1 MNYLYQIYM
10 NKDELD
16 NLNTPHCVNVFL
28 VIEGQI
34 QLNKYYEEN
43 SYGKGDVFVIFDY
56 EDNYIIKRNGILA
69 CISINNQSYNRFSLA
84 NRKNLFKN
92 ENADTLVIKT
102 YIETLKAVM
111 EKDYFNSDI
120 GVIKLINCAAS
131 ILTTEQK
138 EIKNNSQSS
147 ELIKNIVQFINEN
160 YKRPLS
166 LSSLAQLFYVNRSY
180 LSREFSRKMNM
191 TLMKYIKK
199 VKIYN
204 VSRELLENRSP
215 DTTWREYGYAS
226 YKTFLN
232 DFKNIMG
239 TTPSEF
245 LVNQKYRQYTVN
257 HNDSKIYDII
267 DAYYQ
272 EIIS

>member
-1 MNYLYQIYM
+1 MNYLHQIYM
-10 NKDELD
+10 SSDELD
-16 NLNTPHCVNVFL
+16 TLSTPHCVNIFL
-28 VIEGQI
+28 ILEGQI
-34 QLNKYYEEN
+34 KLNKYYEEKV
-43 SYGKGDVFVIFDY
+43 YEKGQVFVVFDY

-84 NRKNLFKN
+84 NRKTLF
-92 ENADTLVIKT
+92 EIDNADTMIIKT
-102 YIETLKAVM
+102 YIETLKAII

-120 GVIKLINCAAS
+120 GVVKLINCVVV
-131 ILTTEQK
+131 ILTQEQQ
-138 EIKNNSQSS
+138 EMKNNSQSS

-160 YKRPLS
+160 YKRPLT
-166 LSSLAQLFYVNRSY
+166 LSSLAQVFFVNRSY

-191 TLMKYIKK
+191 TLMRYIKK

-215 DTTWREYGYAS
+215 DSTWREYGYAS

-239 TTPSEF
+239 TTPCDF
-245 LVNQKYRQYTVN
+245 LINQKYRQYTVN
-257 HNDSKIYDII
+257 ESDNNIYEII
-267 DAYYQ
+267 NTYYQ
-272 EIIS
+272 DLIS

>member
-1 MNYLYQIYM
+1 MNYLHQIYM
-10 NKDELD
+10 NSDELHT
-16 NLNTPHCVNVFL
+16 LSTPHCVNIFL
-28 VIEGQI
+28 ILEGQI
-34 QLNKYYEEN
+34 KLNKYYEEKV
-43 SYGKGDVFVIFDY
+43 YEKGQAFVVFDY

-84 NRKNLFKN
+84 NRKTLF
-92 ENADTLVIKT
+92 EIDNADTMIIKT
-102 YIETLKAVM
+102 YIETLKAII

-120 GVIKLINCAAS
+120 GVVKLINCVAV
-131 ILTTEQK
+131 ILTQEQQ
-138 EIKNNSQSS
+138 EMKNNSQSS

-160 YKRPLS
+160 YKRPLT
-166 LSSLAQLFYVNRSY
+166 LSSLAQVFFVNRSY

-191 TLMKYIKK
+191 TLMRYIKK

-215 DTTWREYGYAS
+215 DSTWREYGYAS

-239 TTPSEF
+239 TTPSDF
-245 LVNQKYRQYTVN
+245 LINQKYRQYTVN
-257 HNDSKIYDII
+257 ESDNNIYEII
-267 DAYYQ
+267 NTYYQ
-272 EIIS
+272 ELIS

>member
-1 MNYLYQIYM
+1 MNYLSQIYM
-10 NKDELD
+10 NSDELHT
-16 NLNTPHCVNVFL
+16 LNTPHCVNIFL
-28 VIEGQI
+28 VLEGQI
-34 QLNKYYEEN
+34 RINKYYGEKAFE
-43 SYGKGDVFVIFDY
+43 KGQVIVVFDY
-56 EDNYIIKRNGILA
+56 EDNYIVNRNGILA

-84 NRKNLFKN
+84 NRKTLF
-92 ENADTLVIKT
+92 EIDNADTMIIKT
-102 YIETLKAVM
+102 YLETLKAII

-120 GVIKLINCAAS
+120 GVVKLINCAMT
-131 ILTTEQK
+131 ILTHEQK
-138 EIKNNSQSS
+138 EMKNNSQSS

-160 YKRPLS
+160 YKRPLT
-166 LSSLAQLFYVNRSY
+166 LSSLAQVFFVNRSY

-215 DTTWREYGYAS
+215 DSAWREYGYTS

-239 TTPSEF
+239 TTPSDF
-245 LVNQKYRQYTVN
+245 LINQKYRQYTVN
-257 HNDSKIYDII
+257 ESDNNIYEII
-267 DAYYQ
+267 NTYYQ
-272 EIIS
+272 ELIS

>member
-1 MNYLYQIYM
+1 MNYIHKIYM
-10 NKDELD
+10 HKDEIRT
-16 NLNTPHCVNVFL
+16 LNTPHCVNIFL
-28 VIEGQI
+28 VVEGDI
-34 QLNKYYEEN
+34 QLNKYFEEKKY
-43 SYGKGDVFVIFDY
+43 SKGEIFVVFDY
-56 EDNYIIKRNGILA
+56 EDNYIINRTGILA

-84 NRKNLFKN
+84 NRKNLLEI
-92 ENADTLVIKT
+92 ENADTMIIKS
-102 YIETLKAVM
+102 YIETLKAIL

-120 GVIKLINCAAS
+120 GVVKLINCTVAL
-131 ILTTEQK
+131 LTTKQK

-166 LSSLAQLFYVNRSY
+166 LSSLAQLFFVNRSY

-191 TLMKYIKK
+191 TLMRYIKK

-204 VSRELLENRSP
+204 VSGELLESRSP
-215 DTTWREYGYAS
+215 DATWREYGYAS

-239 TTPSEF
+239 TTPSDF
-245 LVNQKYRQYTVN
+245 LMNQKYRQYTVN
-257 HNDSKIYDII
+257 ENDSNIYDIVNT
-267 DAYYQ
+267 YYQ
-272 EIIS
+272 DLIR

>member
-1 MNYLYQIYM
+1 MNYLHQIYM
-10 NKDELD
+10 SSDELD
-16 NLNTPHCVNVFL
+16 TLSTPHCVNIFL
-28 VIEGQI
+28 ILEGQI
-34 QLNKYYEEN
+34 KLNKYYEEKV
-43 SYGKGDVFVIFDY
+43 YEKGQVFVVFDY

-84 NRKNLFKN
+84 NRKTLF
-92 ENADTLVIKT
+92 EIDNADTMIIKT
-102 YIETLKAVM
+102 YIETLKAII

-120 GVIKLINCAAS
+120 GVVKLINCVVV
-131 ILTTEQK
+131 ILTQEQQ
-138 EIKNNSQSS
+138 EMKNNSQSS

-160 YKRPLS
+160 YKRPLT
-166 LSSLAQLFYVNRSY
+166 LSSLAQVFFVNRSY

-191 TLMKYIKK
+191 TLMRYIKK

-215 DTTWREYGYAS
+215 DSTWREYGYAS

-239 TTPSEF
+239 TTPSDF
-245 LVNQKYRQYTVN
+245 LINQKYRQYTVN
-257 HNDSKIYDII
+257 ESDNNIYEII
-267 DAYYQ
+267 NTYYQ
-272 EIIS
+272 DLIS

>member
-1 MNYLYQIYM
+1 MNYLSQIYM
-10 NKDELD
+10 NSDELHT
-16 NLNTPHCVNVFL
+16 LNTPHCVNIFL
-28 VIEGQI
+28 VLEGQI
-34 QLNKYYEEN
+34 RINKYYGEKAFE
-43 SYGKGDVFVIFDY
+43 KGQVIVVFDY
-56 EDNYIIKRNGILA
+56 EDNYIVNRNGILA

-84 NRKNLFKN
+84 NRKTLF
-92 ENADTLVIKT
+92 EIDNADTMIIKT
-102 YIETLKAVM
+102 YLETLKAII

-120 GVIKLINCAAS
+120 GVVKLINCAMT
-131 ILTTEQK
+131 ILTHEQK
-138 EIKNNSQSS
+138 EMKNNSQSS

-160 YKRPLS
+160 YKRPLT
-166 LSSLAQLFYVNRSY
+166 LSSLAQVFFVNRSY

-215 DTTWREYGYAS
+215 DSAWHEYGYTS

-239 TTPSEF
+239 TTPSDF
-245 LVNQKYRQYTVN
+245 LINQKYRQYTVN
-257 HNDSKIYDII
+257 ESDNNIYEII
-267 DAYYQ
+267 NTYYQ
-272 EIIS
+272 ELIS

>member
-1 MNYLYQIYM
+1 MSS
-10 NKDELD
+10 DELD
-16 NLNTPHCVNVFL
+16 TLSTPHCVNIFL
-28 VIEGQI
+28 ILEGQI
-34 QLNKYYEEN
+34 KLNKYYEEKV
-43 SYGKGDVFVIFDY
+43 YEKGQVFVVFDY

-84 NRKNLFKN
+84 NRKTLF
-92 ENADTLVIKT
+92 EIDNADTMIIKT
-102 YIETLKAVM
+102 YIETLKAII

-120 GVIKLINCAAS
+120 GVVKLINCVVV
-131 ILTTEQK
+131 ILTQEQQ
-138 EIKNNSQSS
+138 EMKNNSQSS

-160 YKRPLS
+160 YKRPLT
-166 LSSLAQLFYVNRSY
+166 LSSLAQVFFVNRSY

-191 TLMKYIKK
+191 TLMRYIKK

-215 DTTWREYGYAS
+215 DSTWREYGYAS

-239 TTPSEF
+239 TTPSDF
-245 LVNQKYRQYTVN
+245 LINQKYRQYTVN
-257 HNDSKIYDII
+257 ESDNNIYEII
-267 DAYYQ
+267 NTYYQ
-272 EIIS
+272 DLIS